1 MRVRGEVVPATA
13 IWPNSSITVKLLLAT
28 HRAASIGEAT
38 SRVALVRLVERVR
51 MAVSRWLASTRDSCQ
66 VAIVVVGLADCADVQ
81 LRVQSITACVATN
94 VGGLSHMADAAT

>member
-66 VAIVVVGLADCADVQ
+66 VAIVVVGLADCADV
-81 LRVQSITACVATN
+81 
-94 VGGLSHMADAAT
+94 